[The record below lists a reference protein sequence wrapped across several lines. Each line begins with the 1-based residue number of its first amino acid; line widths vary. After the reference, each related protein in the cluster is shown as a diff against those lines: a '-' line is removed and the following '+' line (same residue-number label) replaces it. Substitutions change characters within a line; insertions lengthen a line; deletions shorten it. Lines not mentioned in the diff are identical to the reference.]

1 MNSIKIAWHESYNHT
16 LPDNHKF
23 PMKKYDLIY
32 KSLISENKL
41 QKKNLI
47 YPNIIDDTE
56 LENTHDYN
64 YINKIN
70 LLSLSKSEE
79 RRMGFPQSHSLV
91 VREKI
96 IANGTL
102 LAALE
107 ANQNGISFNIAG
119 GTHHAF
125 SNKGEG
131 FCIFNDQAIASNYL
145 ISEKLAN
152 KILIIDLDVHQGNG
166 TAEIFKNKPDVFTF
180 SIHGTNNYPLNKEI
194 SDLDI
199 ELNDNTIDKD
209 YIDILE
215 ENIYKIRDQF
225 KPNFIFYQAGVDVLK
240 SDKFGRLNLSFEGTK
255 RRDEIVFQLAKDYH
269 IPIVCTMGGG
279 YSNNIDDILIAHLN
293 TFKCAF

>member
-70 LLSLSKSEE
+70 SLSLSKSEE